1 MHTSI
6 SIYKFNSSNMSEED
20 QGGSNIRVITRFRPI
35 NERERLNY
43 SEKQC
48 MEFLDHKT
56 VQMTSAHENGNPLT
70 FNFDHAF
77 PPSSSQVDVYNISAK
92 PVVDSVMQGFNGTVL
107 AYGQT
112 SSGKTFTMAGPDMND
127 PDLMGIIPR
136 MVSTVFDQIEASD
149 FKTEFQVKVGYCE
162 IYLERIKDLLDIS
175 KVNLKVHQDKTRGIF
190 IAELTEDY
198 VSSREEVYHL
208 MRLGSSN
215 REVGSTQMNS
225 GSSRSHS
232 IFILTV
238 TQTSLADFSSKTG
251 KLFLVDLA
259 GSEKVGKTGAEG
271 KRLEEAKNINKSL
284 TMLGNVI
291 TALTDGKSSHVPYRD
306 SKLTRVLQDS
316 LGGNSKTTLIVT
328 CSPSPFNEAETISTL
343 RFGVRAK
350 CIKNKPK
357 VNREYTINELK
368 LMLAQA
374 KEELTKK
381 DRLIAALKKN
391 QQLTAA
397 ELEERAKAEDEES
410 SSNEDEQVEQEP
422 QNSEIFNQ
430 VVAEL
435 QELQLKQLE
444 SENLVRTYKNLI
456 EDLQEDNEQMKE
468 DHAFIYTQIAELQ
481 SKLIASEET
490 AAQLNIE
497 IDSLKTEL
505 AVEVEKKFKLETELL
520 HKNSQLIETSN
531 YLLTSVKS
539 EKEKIFALLE
549 EEKAKNA
556 ELRKDLERMT
566 AELRHNLKNMNE
578 DNKLKLLEDNYQ
590 ADRDRWLK
598 ERLSLQ
604 NQIKIGASSV
614 INLQIQLE
622 ESARMY
628 RNLESTMT
636 EGELKTKKANDVL
649 KRNLE
654 QLNLMYHNLVNNT
667 SMLKVNRAIAD
678 KKAKRLEERLNLS
691 DRSGKDLSQK
701 LLNSEKEL
709 ALVKTLIAE
718 LEISNKCL
726 SSGFISGKNIRK
738 VIRGGGELVFKASR
752 RTNSAIPETSL
763 HEENEDD

>member
-1 MHTSI
+1 
-6 SIYKFNSSNMSEED
+6 MSEED
-20 QGGSNIRVITRFRPI
+20 QGASNIRVITRFRPI
-35 NERERLNY
+35 NDRERLSY

-48 MEFLDHKT
+48 MEFLDNKT
-56 VQMTSAHENGNPLT
+56 VQMTSTYENGNPLT
-70 FNFDHAF
+70 FTFDYAF
-77 PPSSSQVDVYNISAK
+77 PPDSRQIDVYNISAR
-92 PVVDSVMQGFNGTVL
+92 PVVESVMQGFNGTVL

-112 SSGKTFTMAGPDMND
+112 SSGKTFTMAGPDMSD
-127 PDLMGIIPR
+127 PDMMGIIPR
-136 MVSTVFDQIEASD
+136 MVSTVFDQIENSD
-149 FKTEFQVKVGYCE
+149 VKTEFQVKVGYCE
-162 IYLERIKDLLDIS
+162 IYLERIKDLLDTS
-175 KVNLKVHQDKTRGIF
+175 KVNLKVHQDKTRGIY

-208 MRLGSSN
+208 MSLGSSN
-215 REVGSTQMNS
+215 REVAYTQMNS

-238 TQTSLADFSSKTG
+238 TQTSLCDFSSKTG

-328 CSPSPFNEAETISTL
+328 CSPSPFNESETISTL

-374 KEELTKK
+374 KEEITKK
-381 DRLIAALKKN
+381 DRIIAALKKN
-391 QQLTAA
+391 QQLNPTDLQSKAQDEGSSSEEDEKEAENSEMFTQVLA
-397 ELEERAKAEDEES
+397 ELED
-410 SSNEDEQVEQEP
+410 
-422 QNSEIFNQ
+422 
-430 VVAEL
+430 L
-435 QELQLKQLE
+435 QIKQLE
-444 SENLVRTYKNLI
+444 SERLVIKYKNLI
-456 EDLQEDNEQMKE
+456 EDLQEENEQIKE
-468 DHAFIYTQIAELQ
+468 DHVFINKQIAELQ

-490 AAQLNIE
+490 AAQQSIE
-497 IDSLKTEL
+497 IDSLKNEL
-505 AVEVEKKFKLETELL
+505 VLEVDKKFKLESELL
-520 HKNSQLIETSN
+520 DKNSQLIETNN
-531 YLLTSVKS
+531 YLLMSLKS
-539 EKEKIFALLE
+539 EKLKISELLE
-549 EEKAKNA
+549 EEKTKNN
-556 ELRKDLERMT
+556 ELRKDLEKMT
-566 AELRHNLKNMNE
+566 LELRHNMRNMNE
-578 DNKLKLLEDNYQ
+578 DNKLKLLETNYQ
-590 ADRDRWLK
+590 ADRDRWVK

-604 NQIKIGASSV
+604 SQLKTAASSV

-628 RNLESTMT
+628 KNLENTMS
-636 EGELKTKKANDVL
+636 EGELKTKKANDLL

-654 QLNLMYHNLVNNT
+654 QLNLMYHNLLNNT
-667 SMLKVNRAIAD
+667 SNLKVNRAISD
-678 KKAKRLEERLNLS
+678 KKAKRLEDKLNLS
-691 DRSGKDLSQK
+691 EKSVQDLTQK
-701 LLNSEKEL
+701 LINSEKEL
-709 ALVKTLIAE
+709 KSFRTLVTE

-738 VIRGGGELVFKASR
+738 VIRGGGDLVFKASR
-752 RTNSAIPETSL
+752 RTNSAIPETSPN
-763 HEENEDD
+763 EENEDD